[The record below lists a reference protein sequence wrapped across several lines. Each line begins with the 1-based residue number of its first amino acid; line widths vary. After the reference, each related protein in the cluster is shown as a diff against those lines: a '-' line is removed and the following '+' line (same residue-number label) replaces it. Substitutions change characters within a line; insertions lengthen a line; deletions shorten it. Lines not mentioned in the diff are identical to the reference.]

1 MRIIRLIYRL
11 VRRLIPCRVHF
22 HGCSPEIPGRT
33 TGCFPVG
40 ERNPN
45 RGPRT
50 AQLAGCRPFGSGVI
64 PFPRRLQGSVLPTV
78 IVVSVLMLTGMLGL
92 YALWEHETLL
102 FARSCRLRQA
112 RADVESA
119 YALYCRHPD
128 CEELL
133 RPEGYLL
140 YDSLPLS
147 RVLVKVRPWGLYD
160 AVEVL
165 TSDSLLRVCR
175 LLGCRPDAGNTLC
188 YTDSRS
194 AVTLAGQT
202 QLRGTLRLPQNGIIY
217 GRVGSDFFRGAEI
230 PRTAIRR
237 SESSLPGPVAD
248 AESRI
253 ETLFADVPQTYDDLL
268 PDSLLCS
275 FLRDSALFRLGDA
288 QIGECTLW
296 GRIVLYGD
304 ELRIDSTC
312 RIGHLLICAR
322 KITVGRGARIT
333 AQLFARDTV
342 VIEPRAVL
350 EYPSGIYAGE
360 YAELGDRAEVNGY
373 AIIRDT
379 VRRKKVTASYRQS
392 RTAGLRGLLWV
403 DGVAQ
408 VQGIVSGCA
417 VLQQAVYFSPQGY
430 YKDMLYDV
438 TLLENPV
445 TAQPLWLASER
456 RKEAACVE

>member
-1 MRIIRLIYRL
+1 MK
-11 VRRLIPCRVHF
+11 
-22 HGCSPEIPGRT
+22 SPESYLR
-33 TGCFPVG
+33 
-40 ERNPN
+40 
-45 RGPRT
+45 
-50 AQLAGCRPFGSGVI
+50 
-64 PFPRRLQGSVLPTV
+64 GSVLPTAV
-78 IVVSVLMLTGMLGL
+78 VVSVLMLTGMLGL

-119 YALYCRHPD
+119 YALYCLHPGA
-128 CEELL
+128 EE
-133 RPEGYLL
+133 PVHPGGYRL

-160 AVEVL
+160 AVTVV
-165 TSDSLLRVCR
+165 TSDSLLRICR
-175 LLGCRPDAGNTLC
+175 LLGARPDAGNTLC
-188 YTDSRS
+188 YADSRS
-194 AVTLAGQT
+194 AVTLAGKT
-202 QLRGTLRLPQNGIIY
+202 ELSGLLSLPQNGLIY
-217 GRVGSDFFRGAEI
+217 GRVGADFFRGREI

-237 SESSLPGPVAD
+237 SEGAIPAPD
-248 AESRI
+248 KEAEARI
-253 ETLFADVPQTYDDLL
+253 GALFADAPQTPDDVL

-275 FLRDSALFRLGDA
+275 FLRDSSVFRLGNA
-288 QIGECTLW
+288 EIGGCALR

-342 VIEPRAVL
+342 VVEPRAVL
-350 EYPSGIYAGE
+350 EYPSGIYAGQ
-360 YAELGDRAEVNGY
+360 YAEIGGRAEVNGY
-373 AIIRDT
+373 AIVRDT

-392 RTAGLRGLLWV
+392 RTARLRGLLWV

-408 VQGIVSGCA
+408 VQGVVSGCA
-417 VLQQAVYFSPQGY
+417 VLRQAVYFSPQGY

-438 TLLENPV
+438 ALLENPV
-445 TAQPLWLASER
+445 TARPLWLASER